1 MSVFTDILKAKL
13 ETLLGERGNGNEA
26 AVRRKDLDA
35 LLDKAAARALALAKG
50 TGSTEAK
57 AAAAAAASAKAA
69 ADDAAA
75 AVAAME
81 ENQTEAFADLE
92 RAISEQ
98 TRETTGTL
106 EQVSRKVFT
115 VEASQA
121 ASVILRAKAGTAGAE
136 LELAAGNDP
145 NGAVSTARIAA
156 DDIVLDGTVKM
167 KHVVIT
173 DLSGN
178 LIPNGAF
185 AFNDLRGWG
194 TLPSTFTLTARDTG
208 SAVNA
213 IATAPTNRILRM
225 NQDVANNQEALMASF
240 ACAPG
245 ERFIPSFMWAGQTT
259 TTATIGI
266 ICRFYD
272 AAGALISSFLRSV
285 TAAGEFV
292 WSLPVVGSV
301 VIAPANAVRCDV
313 FARRSADGGA
323 GAAFLTNMELRK
335 QVSGAITITPRSIT
349 GAELIDTQAVI
360 TQTAQ
365 MGNATVQTLAIGSQA
380 VSADWNVATTAAIS
394 FGGASGGSVN
404 SITINDATTVDAM
417 AWVTFSALI
426 EITRVTVG
434 YAEPKVTMGGRD
446 YPIRVYI
453 PTANGKVK
461 IPVSITR
468 RLGSIPSV
476 PYTVQVSASG
486 DFGAGDPDGSGYAGI
501 LLRDR
506 TLEVNVYKR

>member
-57 AAAAAAASAKAA
+57 AASAAAASARAA

-75 AVAAME
+75 AVAAVE

-98 TRETTGTL
+98 TKATTGTL

-365 MGNATVQTLAIGSQA
+365 IQDLTVDTINIKGNA
-380 VSADWNVATTAAIS
+380 VSVFRRVAGA
-394 FGGASGGSVN
+394 GGAINAASWTTIASLTFTPYGTDFAVWMSAEAGGYGGTTGAGNNISYKLVWRGADNMFRDNVVEIPVTKTAKEVICDLDLLAAGGTTSGTLELQARCS
-404 SITINDATTVDAM
+404 T
-417 AWVTFSALI
+417 
-426 EITRVTVG
+426 
-434 YAEPKVTMGGRD
+434 
-446 YPIRVYI
+446 
-453 PTANGKVK
+453 TANGA
-461 IPVSITR
+461 TA
-468 RLGSIPSV
+468 SV
-476 PYTVQVSASG
+476 V
-486 DFGAGDPDGSGYAGI
+486 GAVLVIG
-501 LLRDR
+501 
-506 TLEVNVYKR
+506 EFKK